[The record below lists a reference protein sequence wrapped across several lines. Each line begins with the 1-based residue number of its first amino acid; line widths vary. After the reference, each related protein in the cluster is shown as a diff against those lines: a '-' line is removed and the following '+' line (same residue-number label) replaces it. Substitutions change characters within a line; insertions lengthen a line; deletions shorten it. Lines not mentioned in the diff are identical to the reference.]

1 MAYPTPAAGDR
12 AERMAGVFLVLGGIG
27 IAYMLVYRP
36 YAAMVAGELDVRIR
50 MLGAMIGPLCIC
62 IGVTQFVLGAKA
74 PALLGRSRSPTW
86 KTYLL
91 LLLFIGLA
99 YGVYHWLK
107 LQAQALGYA
116 A

>member
-1 MAYPTPAAGDR
+1 MAYTTPAAGDR

-27 IAYMLVYRP
+27 IAYLLVYRP
-36 YAAMVAGELDVRIR
+36 YVAMLSGELDVRVR
-50 MLGAMIGPLCIC
+50 MLGAMIGPICIC
-62 IGVTQFVLGAKA
+62 IGVTQLLLGAKA
-74 PALLGRSRSPTW
+74 PVLLGRSAFPSW

-99 YGVYHWLK
+99 YGVYYWLK